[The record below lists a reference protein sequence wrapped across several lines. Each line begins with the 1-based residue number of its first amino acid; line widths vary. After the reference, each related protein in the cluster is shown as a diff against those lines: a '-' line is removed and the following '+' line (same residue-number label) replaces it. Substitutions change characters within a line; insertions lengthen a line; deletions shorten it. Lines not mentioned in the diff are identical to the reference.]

1 MNKKF
6 YIEEEI
12 HKNNKKNKNKDF
24 NVELL
29 TILDYYNSHYS
40 KKIENQII
48 NTDLTININSN
59 TSRKIIGFVTTGLY
73 DYSMN
78 KGKGIGYIQLNQ
90 YETIINLKKK
100 FNLSFIPLLLR
111 SKNSK
116 NYYLIQIND

>member
-1 MNKKF
+1 MICLPNEDDINLYIKFMENKINLNKNLFSNLNLNDSIVDLNTFENMNKKF

-59 TSRKIIGFVTTGLY
+59 TSRKIIGFVTTG
-73 DYSMN
+73 
-78 KGKGIGYIQLNQ
+78 
-90 YETIINLKKK
+90 
-100 FNLSFIPLLLR
+100 
-111 SKNSK
+111 
-116 NYYLIQIND
+116 

>member
-1 MNKKF
+1 
-6 YIEEEI
+6 
-12 HKNNKKNKNKDF
+12 
-24 NVELL
+24 
-29 TILDYYNSHYS
+29 
-40 KKIENQII
+40 
-48 NTDLTININSN
+48 
-59 TSRKIIGFVTTGLY
+59 
-73 DYSMN
+73 MN

>member
-40 KKIENQII
+40 KKIENHII

-90 YETIINLKKK
+90 YETMKKK
-100 FNLSFIPLLLR
+100 FSLFFIPLLLR